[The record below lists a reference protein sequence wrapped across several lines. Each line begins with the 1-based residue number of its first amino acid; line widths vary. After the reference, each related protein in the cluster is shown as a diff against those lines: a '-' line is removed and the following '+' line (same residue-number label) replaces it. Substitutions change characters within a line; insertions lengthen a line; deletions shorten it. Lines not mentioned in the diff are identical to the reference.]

1 MPKRPQTSDEHDAI
15 RLRLIE
21 AARELNNSEGPTAV
35 TLRNVA
41 RRAGYSPAAMYRY
54 FSDVE
59 DLVRSTWADT
69 LQRLRTWLEQAVAGV
84 HGPLPRLRALLLA
97 IGSFAEA
104 NLVAFRTTFFLLIRK
119 PIQGARIYEDYLA
132 QSPFALLHAEVQAA
146 MDVGAIQP
154 GDANLTAQT
163 LWGYLHGVLALDQTV
178 SDFPFLDRRARLAH
192 AVDVALAGL
201 RPSLGRLV
209 DQDAR
214 PAVAPLHSPKGKPL
228 ESIDF

>member
-1 MPKRPQTSDEHDAI
+1 MPKRPQTNDEHDAI

-21 AARELNNSEGPTAV
+21 AARELNSTEGPTAV

-54 FSDVE
+54 FSDVD
-59 DLVRSTWADT
+59 DLLRSTWADT
-69 LQRLRTWLEQAVAGV
+69 LHRLRTWLEQALAGV
-84 HGPLPRLRALLLA
+84 QGPLPRLRALLLA

-119 PIQGARIYEDYLA
+119 PTQGPRIYEDYLA
-132 QSPFALLHAEVQAA
+132 QSPFALLFAEVKAA

-178 SDFPFLDRRARLAH
+178 SDFPFLDRRARLLH
-192 AVDVALAGL
+192 AVEVALAGL
-201 RPSLGRLV
+201 LPSPARPSELGAL
-209 DQDAR
+209 
-214 PAVAPLHSPKGKPL
+214 PAAGPLHPAKDKP
-228 ESIDF
+228 SDAIDF